1 MKKQELFNNVTEGFP
16 YQRQPQQ
23 VGLYDA
29 AYEHDACGVGM
40 LVNIHGEKS
49 HDIVE
54 SALKVLE
61 NMRHRGAEG
70 ADNKTGDGAGIM
82 LQIPHEFILLQGIPV
97 PEKGRYGT
105 GLLFLPKN
113 EKDQAAILSIIIEEI
128 EKEGLTLMH
137 LRNVPTCPEI
147 LGESALANE
156 PDIKQVFITGFTET
170 ETADRKLY
178 LIRKRIENKV
188 RLSSIPAKDD
198 FYVVS
203 LSTKSI
209 IYKGMLSSLQLR
221 NYYPDLTNSYFTS
234 GLALVHSRFS
244 TNTFPT
250 WGLAQPFR
258 LLAHNGEINTIRGNR
273 GWMEARE
280 SVLSTPTLGDIKEIR
295 PIIQPGMSDSASL
308 DNVLEFLVM
317 SGLSLPHAMAM
328 LVPESF
334 NEKNPISEDL
344 KSFYE
349 YHSILMEP
357 WDGPAALLFSDGR
370 FAGGMLDRN
379 GLRPARYLIT
389 KNDMMVVASEVGVM
403 DFEPGDIKEKGRL
416 QPGKI
421 LLVDTEKGEIYYD
434 GELKKQLAE
443 AKPYRTW
450 LSTNRIELDELKSG
464 RKVPHHVENY
474 DCMLRTFGYSKEDI
488 ERLIMPM
495 ASTGAEPI
503 HSMGNDTPLAV
514 LSDKPQ
520 LLYNYFRQQFAQV
533 TNPPIDP
540 LREELVMSLTEYIGA
555 VGMNI
560 LTPSES
566 HCKMVRL
573 NHPILSNTQL
583 DILCNIRYK
592 GFKTVKL
599 PMLFEAAKGKAGLQE
614 ALNSLCKMAEESVTE
629 GVNYIVLTDREVD
642 ITHAAIPSLLAVSAV
657 HHHLIS
663 VGKRVQTALIVESGE
678 IREVMHAALLLGF
691 GASALNPY
699 MAFAV
704 LDRLVKDKDIQ
715 LDYTT
720 AEKNYIK
727 SICKG
732 LFKIMSKMGISTIR
746 SYRGAKIFE
755 AVGLSEELSKA
766 YFGGLGSP
774 IGGIRLEEIA
784 RDAIAFHKEGFESIK
799 NEELLKNN
807 GLYAFRKDGEKHA
820 WNPETISTLQL
831 ATRMGSYKK
840 FKEYTH
846 LVDEKEK
853 PIFLR
858 DFLGFRR
865 NPISIDQVEP
875 VENIL
880 HRFVTGAMSFGS
892 ISKEAHEAM
901 AIAMNKIHGR
911 SNTGEG
917 GEDAARFQ
925 PLPDGSSLRSAIKQV
940 ASGRFGVTAEYLV
953 NADEIQIKI
962 AQGAKPGEGGQL
974 PGFKVNDVIA
984 KTRHSIPGISLIS
997 PPPHH
1002 DIYSIEDL
1010 AQLIFDL
1017 KNVNPQAKISVKLV
1031 AESGVGTIAAG
1042 VAKAKADLIVISGAE
1057 GGTGASPA
1065 SSIRYAGI
1073 SPELGLSETQQTLV
1087 LNGLRGQVVL
1097 QADGQ
1102 LKTGR
1107 DIILMALMG
1116 AEEYGFATSAL
1127 IVLGC
1132 VMMRKCHQNTCPVG
1146 VATQNEELR
1155 KRFHG
1160 RSEYLV
1166 NFFTF
1171 LAQEVREHLAEMGFT
1186 RMDDI
1191 IGRTDLIE
1199 RKSVTNDPNPKHAL
1213 IDFTKLLARVDNSA
1227 AIRHV
1232 IDQDHGISAVKDVT
1246 IIDAAQEA
1254 IEHEKE
1260 ISLEY
1265 TIANTDR
1272 AIGAMLSGVIAKKYG
1287 AKGLPEHTLNVKF
1300 KGSAGQSF
1308 GAFLVPGVNF
1318 KLEGEANDYLGK
1330 GLSGGRISVLPP
1342 IRSNFEAEK
1351 NTIAGNTLLYG
1362 ATSGEVYINGRVG
1375 ERFAVRNSG
1384 AVAVVEGVGDHCCE
1398 YMTGGRVVVLG
1409 QTGRNFAAGMSG
1421 GVAYVWNKDGNFD
1434 YFCNMEMVELSLIEE
1449 AGYRK
1454 ELHELIRQHYLYTGS
1469 KLARTML
1476 DDWNHY
1482 VDQFIQIVP
1491 IEYKKVLQEEQMRKL
1506 QQKIADGEKIANA
1519 MIEKKKA
1526 FIDTSGVATPSPCLD
1541 FIIMKKAYWN
1551 KLTKEQKISLC
1562 LYVRN
1567 TVNEAKKFPHRF
1579 TRVPRT
1585 APAYQPVI
1593 QKISKMDAESWMISN
1608 NDGGTPFVMGD
1619 MAWERYQ
1626 AKDEDISFA
1635 TFSGGRYYPQLGMR

>member
-1 MKKQELFNNVTEGFP
+1 MKQELFNNKTKAED
-16 YQRQPQQ
+16 YQRQPKQL
-23 VGLYDA
+23 GLYEA
-29 AYEHDACGVGM
+29 SHEHDACGVGM
-40 LVNIHGEKS
+40 LVNIQGGKS
-49 HDIVE
+49 HELVE

-97 PEKGRYGT
+97 PEKGKYGT
-105 GLLFLPKN
+105 GLLFLPKDG
-113 EKDQAAILSIIIEEI
+113 KDQAVILSVIIEEI

-147 LGESALANE
+147 LGEAALANE
-156 PDIKQVFITGFTET
+156 PDIKQIFITGFTES

-178 LIRKRIENKV
+178 IIRKRIENRIRK
-188 RLSSIPAKDD
+188 SDIPTRED
-198 FYVVS
+198 FYIVS
-203 LSTKSI
+203 LSTKNI
-209 IYKGMLSSLQLR
+209 VYKGMLSSLQLR
-221 NYYPDLTNSYFTS
+221 NYFPDLTNSYFTS

-280 SVLSTPTLGDIKEIR
+280 SVLSSPALGDIREIR
-295 PIIQPGMSDSASL
+295 PIVQPGMSDSASL
-308 DNVLEFLVM
+308 DNVLEFLIM

-344 KSFYE
+344 KAFYE

-370 FAGGMLDRN
+370 YAGGMLDRN

-389 KNDMMVVASEVGVM
+389 QGGMMVVASEVGVM

-421 LLVDTEKGEIYYD
+421 LLIDTEKGEIYYD

-450 LSTNRIELDELKSG
+450 LAGNRIELDELKSG
-464 RKVPHHVENY
+464 RKVSHSVENY
-474 DCMLRTFGYSKEDI
+474 DSMLRIFGYSKEDV
-488 ERLIMPM
+488 ERLIVPM
-495 ASTGAEPI
+495 CTIGAEPI
-503 HSMGNDTPLAV
+503 NSMGNDTPLAV
-514 LSDKPQ
+514 LSDKAQ

-540 LREELVMSLTEYIGA
+540 IREELVMSLTEYIGA

-560 LTPSES
+560 LTPSEN

-573 NHPILSNTQL
+573 NHPILNNAQL

-599 PMLFEAAKGKAGLQE
+599 PLLFEVAKGCQGLQE
-614 ALNSLCKMAEESVTE
+614 ALATLCKQAEESVNE
-629 GVNYIVLTDREVD
+629 GVNYIVLSDRDVD
-642 ITHAAIPSLLAVSAV
+642 AAHAAIPSLLAVSAV

-704 LDRLVKDKDIQ
+704 IDKLVNEKEIQ
-715 LDYTT
+715 LDYAT
-720 AEKNYIK
+720 AEKKYIK
-727 SICKG
+727 SVCKG

-755 AVGLSEELSKA
+755 TVGLSEELSNA
-766 YFGGLGSP
+766 YFGGLSSR
-774 IGGIRLEEIA
+774 IGGIRLDEVA
-784 RDAIAFHKEGFESIK
+784 RDAIAFHKEGMEVLK
-799 NEELLKNN
+799 KKGEAELLPNR

-831 ATRMGSYKK
+831 ATRLGSYKK
-840 FKEYTH
+840 FKEFTAM
-846 LVDEKEK
+846 VDSKES

-858 DFLGFRR
+858 DFLDFRR
-865 NPISIDQVEP
+865 APISIDRVEP
-875 VENIL
+875 VENIVQ
-880 HRFVTGAMSFGS
+880 RFVTGAMSYGS
-892 ISKEAHEAM
+892 ISREAHEAM
-901 AIAMNKIHGR
+901 AIAMNKLHGR

-917 GEDAARFQ
+917 GEDRARFM
-925 PLPDGSSLRSAIKQV
+925 PREDGTSLRSAIKQV

-974 PGFKVNDVIA
+974 PGFKVDEVIA

-1017 KNVNPQAKISVKLV
+1017 KNVNPRAKISVKLV

-1087 LNGLRGQVVL
+1087 LNGLRGQVML
-1097 QADGQ
+1097 QVDGQ

-1107 DIILMALMG
+1107 DIILMAMLG
-1116 AEEYGFATSAL
+1116 AEEFGFATSAL

-1155 KRFHG
+1155 KRFRG

-1171 LAQEVREHLAEMGFT
+1171 LAQEVREYLAEIGVE
-1186 RMDDI
+1186 RLDDI
-1191 IGRTDLIE
+1191 IGRTDLIV
-1199 RKSVTNDPNPKHAL
+1199 RKPDDGIKKHQL
-1213 IDFTKLLARVDNSA
+1213 ISFDKLLARVDNEA

-1232 IDQDHGISAVKDVT
+1232 TDQQHGIDHVKDVEMLH
-1246 IIDAAQEA
+1246 AAAEA
-1254 IEHEKE
+1254 VENQKE

-1272 AIGAMLSGVIAKKYG
+1272 ACGAMLSGVIAAKYG
-1287 AKGLPEHTLNVKF
+1287 EKGLPEHTLNVKF

-1330 GLSGGRISVLPP
+1330 GLSGGRIAVLPP
-1342 IRSNFEAEK
+1342 VRSNFEAEK

-1362 ATSGEVYINGRVG
+1362 ATSGEVYINGRAG

-1384 AVAVVEGVGDHCCE
+1384 ATAVVEGVGDHCCE

-1421 GVAYVWNKDGNFD
+1421 GVAYVWNRDGNFD

-1449 AGYRK
+1449 ASYRK
-1454 ELHELIRQHYLYTGS
+1454 ELHELICQHYLYTGS

-1476 DDWNHY
+1476 DDWPRY
-1482 VDQFIQIVP
+1482 ADQFIQVVP
-1491 IEYKKVLQEEQMRKL
+1491 IEYKKVLQEEQMQKL
-1506 QQKIADGEKIANA
+1506 QQKIAEMQRD
-1519 MIEKKKA
+1519 
-1526 FIDTSGVATPSPCLD
+1526 
-1541 FIIMKKAYWN
+1541 Y
-1551 KLTKEQKISLC
+1551 
-1562 LYVRN
+1562 
-1567 TVNEAKKFPHRF
+1567 
-1579 TRVPRT
+1579 
-1585 APAYQPVI
+1585 
-1593 QKISKMDAESWMISN
+1593 
-1608 NDGGTPFVMGD
+1608 
-1619 MAWERYQ
+1619 
-1626 AKDEDISFA
+1626 
-1635 TFSGGRYYPQLGMR
+1635 

>member
-1 MKKQELFNNVTEGFP
+1 MKQELFNNKTKAED
-16 YQRQPQQ
+16 YQRQPKQL
-23 VGLYDA
+23 GLYEA
-29 AYEHDACGVGM
+29 SHEHDACGVGM
-40 LVNIHGEKS
+40 LVNIQGGKS
-49 HDIVE
+49 HELVE

-97 PEKGRYGT
+97 PEKGKYGT
-105 GLLFLPKN
+105 GLLFLPKDG
-113 EKDQAAILSIIIEEI
+113 KDQAVILSVIIEEI

-147 LGESALANE
+147 LGEAALANE
-156 PDIKQVFITGFTET
+156 PDIKQIFITGFTES

-178 LIRKRIENKV
+178 IIRKRIENRIRK
-188 RLSSIPAKDD
+188 SNIPTRED
-198 FYVVS
+198 FYIVS
-203 LSTKSI
+203 LSTKNI
-209 IYKGMLSSLQLR
+209 VYKGMLSSLQLR
-221 NYYPDLTNSYFTS
+221 NYFPDLTNSYFTS

-280 SVLSTPTLGDIKEIR
+280 SVLSSPALGDIREIR
-295 PIIQPGMSDSASL
+295 PIVQPGMSDSASL
-308 DNVLEFLVM
+308 DNVLEFLLM

-344 KSFYE
+344 KAFYE

-370 FAGGMLDRN
+370 YAGGMLDRN

-389 KNDMMVVASEVGVM
+389 QGGMMVVASEVGVM

-421 LLVDTEKGEIYYD
+421 LLIDTEKGDIDYA

-450 LSTNRIELDELKSG
+450 LAGNRIELDELKSG
-464 RKVPHHVENY
+464 RKVSHSVENY
-474 DCMLRTFGYSKEDI
+474 DSMLRIFGYSKEDV
-488 ERLIMPM
+488 ERLIVPM
-495 ASTGAEPI
+495 CTTGAEPI
-503 HSMGNDTPLAV
+503 NSMGNDTPLAV

-540 LREELVMSLTEYIGA
+540 IREELVMSLTEYIGA

-560 LTPSES
+560 LTPSEN

-573 NHPILSNTQL
+573 NHPILNNAQL

-599 PMLFEAAKGKAGLQE
+599 PLLFEVAKGCQGLQQ
-614 ALNSLCKMAEESVTE
+614 ALATLCKQAEESVNE
-629 GVNYIVLTDREVD
+629 GVNYIVLSDRDVD
-642 ITHAAIPSLLAVSAV
+642 AAHAAIPSLLAVSAV

-704 LDRLVKDKDIQ
+704 IDKLVNEKEIQ
-715 LDYTT
+715 LDYAT
-720 AEKNYIK
+720 AEKKYIK
-727 SICKG
+727 SVCKG

-755 AVGLSEELSKA
+755 AVGLSEELSNA
-766 YFGGLGSP
+766 YFGGLSSR
-774 IGGIRLEEIA
+774 IGGIRLDEVA
-784 RDAIAFHKEGFESIK
+784 RDAIAFHKEGMEVLK
-799 NEELLKNN
+799 KKGEAELLPNR

-831 ATRMGSYKK
+831 ATRLGSYKK
-840 FKEYTH
+840 FKEFTAM
-846 LVDEKEK
+846 VDSKES

-858 DFLGFRR
+858 DFLDFRR
-865 NPISIDQVEP
+865 APISIDRVEP
-875 VENIL
+875 VENIVQ
-880 HRFVTGAMSFGS
+880 RFVTGAMSYGS
-892 ISKEAHEAM
+892 ISREAHEAM
-901 AIAMNKIHGR
+901 AIAMNKLHGR

-917 GEDAARFQ
+917 GEDRARFI
-925 PLPDGSSLRSAIKQV
+925 PREDGTSLRSAIKQV

-974 PGFKVNDVIA
+974 PGFKVDEVIA

-1017 KNVNPQAKISVKLV
+1017 KNVNPRAKISVKLV

-1087 LNGLRGQVVL
+1087 LNGLRGQVML
-1097 QADGQ
+1097 QVDGQ

-1107 DIILMALMG
+1107 DIILMAMLG
-1116 AEEYGFATSAL
+1116 AEEFGFATSAL

-1155 KRFHG
+1155 KRFRG

-1171 LAQEVREHLAEMGFT
+1171 LAQEVREYLAEIGVE
-1186 RMDDI
+1186 RLDDI
-1191 IGRTDLIE
+1191 IGRTDLIV
-1199 RKSVTNDPNPKHAL
+1199 RKPDDGIRKHQL
-1213 IDFTKLLARVDNSA
+1213 ISFDKLLARVDNEA

-1232 IDQDHGISAVKDVT
+1232 TDQQHGIDHVKDVEMLH
-1246 IIDAAQEA
+1246 AAAEA
-1254 IEHEKE
+1254 VENQKE
-1260 ISLEY
+1260 IALEY

-1272 AIGAMLSGVIAKKYG
+1272 ACGAMLSGVIAAKYG
-1287 AKGLPEHTLNVKF
+1287 EKGLPEHTLNVKF

-1330 GLSGGRISVLPP
+1330 GLSGGRIAVLPP
-1342 IRSNFEAEK
+1342 VRSNFEAEK

-1362 ATSGEVYINGRVG
+1362 ATSGEVYINGRAG

-1384 AVAVVEGVGDHCCE
+1384 ATAVVEGVGDHCCE

-1421 GVAYVWNKDGNFD
+1421 GVAYVWNRDGNFD

-1449 AGYRK
+1449 ASYRK

-1476 DDWNHY
+1476 DDWPRY
-1482 VDQFIQIVP
+1482 ADQFIQVVP
-1491 IEYKKVLQEEQMRKL
+1491 IEYKKVLQEEQMQKL
-1506 QQKIADGEKIANA
+1506 QQKIAEMQRD
-1519 MIEKKKA
+1519 
-1526 FIDTSGVATPSPCLD
+1526 
-1541 FIIMKKAYWN
+1541 Y
-1551 KLTKEQKISLC
+1551 
-1562 LYVRN
+1562 
-1567 TVNEAKKFPHRF
+1567 
-1579 TRVPRT
+1579 
-1585 APAYQPVI
+1585 
-1593 QKISKMDAESWMISN
+1593 
-1608 NDGGTPFVMGD
+1608 
-1619 MAWERYQ
+1619 
-1626 AKDEDISFA
+1626 
-1635 TFSGGRYYPQLGMR
+1635 